1 MSPAIKRQT
10 CGRELDRKLPLRVL
24 CSPDQCRFRWWSP
37 AWLRAAR
44 SLGSA
49 TLKPG
54 AREKLARVAGI
65 LLSHP
70 DLKLQIEGHT
80 DSVGDADYNQRL
92 SDNRA
97 DSVRAYLV
105 AQGIASTSVTT
116 AGLGETQPVA
126 SNDTP
131 AGRQQNRRVE
141 LVVAGEAIGT
151 TAARNTR

>member
-1 MSPAIKRQT
+1 
-10 CGRELDRKLPLRVL
+10 VL
-24 CSPDQCRFRWWSP
+24 FDT
-37 AWLRAAR
+37 
-44 SLGSA
+44 GSA

-54 AREKLARVAGI
+54 TREKLARVSGI

-70 DLKLQIEGHT
+70 DLKLAIEGHT

-97 DSVRAYLV
+97 DSVRGYLV
-105 AQGIASTSVTT
+105 SQGIASTAVTT
-116 AGLGETQPVA
+116 KGFGETQPVA

-141 LVVAGEAIGT
+141 LVVAGDAIGT
-151 TAARNTR
+151 LAARENR